1 MRRKDREVKDY
12 PEIIKII
19 DECDCCRLGFVD
31 DKEAYIVPLNF
42 GYETNG
48 SDLTLYFHSAN
59 EGRKIDLVSKQERV
73 AFELDCSHK
82 LVEGKEA
89 SDYTFLYQCV
99 MGTGKLE
106 IVSGE
111 EEKTHGLSVI
121 MDHYSERKDWR
132 FDSSLLKRVNVL
144 RLSVKELSAKAHFYN
159 D

>member
-19 DECDCCRLGFVD
+19 DACDCCRLGFVD

-73 AFELDCSHK
+73 AFELDCNGS
-82 LVEGKEA
+82 
-89 SDYTFLYQCV
+89 
-99 MGTGKLE
+99 
-106 IVSGE
+106 
-111 EEKTHGLSVI
+111 
-121 MDHYSERKDWR
+121 YSSRIG
-132 FDSSLLKRVNVL
+132 S
-144 RLSVKELSAKAHFYN
+144 
-159 D
+159 